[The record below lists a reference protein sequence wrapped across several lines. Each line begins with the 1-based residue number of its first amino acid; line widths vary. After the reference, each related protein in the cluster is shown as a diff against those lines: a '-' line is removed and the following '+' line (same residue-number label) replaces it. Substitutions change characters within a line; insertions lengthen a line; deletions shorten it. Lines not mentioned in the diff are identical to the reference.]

1 MTITVKSNIV
11 GESPEGLQENESLRK
26 QPEAEGNHQGVGSW
40 AWRKEIISLS
50 TGSEILGLEE
60 ENNVAVLIRTKKR
73 VLSVSE
79 IEPLI
84 AQGDPM
90 SFPEPSRTQSCQ
102 NI

>member
-40 AWRKEIISLS
+40 AWRKEIISLL
-50 TGSEILGLEE
+50 TGSQILGLEE

-79 IEPLI
+79 TGPLT

-90 SFPEPSRTQSCQ
+90 GFLEPSRTQSYQ